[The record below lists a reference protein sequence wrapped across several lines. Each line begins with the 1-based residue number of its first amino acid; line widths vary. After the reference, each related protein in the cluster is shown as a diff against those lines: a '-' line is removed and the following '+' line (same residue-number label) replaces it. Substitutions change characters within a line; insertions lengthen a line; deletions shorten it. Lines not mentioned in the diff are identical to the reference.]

1 MDVLEAIVLGV
12 VQGITEFLPIS
23 STGHLILVP
32 WFLGWEQQG
41 LAFDVA
47 LHIGTLFA
55 VLWYF
60 RKDWIAFARGGIRL
74 VQGRRN
80 DPDARM
86 AGLIAAATIPGA
98 LAGLLAEDLVETYL
112 RSPLVVAVTLI
123 ALALALI
130 AAERHGRREKQLDG
144 VSWKDALIVGL
155 AQALA
160 IVPGVSRSGVTITAA
175 LFRGMQ
181 REAGAHFSFF
191 LSAPIIA
198 GAGAK
203 KTLDLFSEGLTGDAM
218 AMLGIG
224 ILTSA
229 IVGYMAIAF
238 LLRYLATH
246 TTYAFIYYRIAL
258 GIVVLLAFSLGFR

>member
-1 MDVLEAIVLGV
+1 MDVFEAIVLGV

-32 WFLGWEQQG
+32 WFLGWEAQG

-60 RKDWIAFARGGIRL
+60 RKDWIAFARAGIRL
-74 VQGRRN
+74 VQGHRN
-80 DPDARM
+80 EPDARM
-86 AGLIAAATIPGA
+86 VGLIVAATIPGA
-98 LAGLLAEDLVETYL
+98 LAGLLAEDFVDTYL
-112 RSPLVVAVTLI
+112 RSPLVVAFTLI
-123 ALALALI
+123 ALALVLI
-130 AAERHGRREKQLDG
+130 AAERNGRREKRLDG
-144 VSWKDALIVGL
+144 ISWRDALVVGL

-175 LFRGMQ
+175 LFRGMH
-181 REAGAHFSFF
+181 RDAAAHFSFF

-203 KTLDLFSEGLTGDAM
+203 KVFDLLSDGVAGDQM
-218 AMLGIG
+218 VMLGIG

-229 IVGYMAIAF
+229 VVGYLAIGF
-238 LLRYLATH
+238 LLRFLAKH
-246 TTYAFIYYRIAL
+246 TTYTFIYYRIAL
-258 GIVVLLAFSLGFR
+258 GIVVLLAFSIGFR